1 MSGIFKACYMHINRS
16 ACAHYMYFPFM
27 HTDILERKFHDVI
40 FCLSSFVHRFMFI
53 NVLFLLPFYI
63 FLFYRSVQ
71 KSHTL
76 PQVLMHCQGRGIPGT
91 QTSLSVMISLQ
102 WILSVG
108 GETYQVHRLTSL
120 STRGM

>member
-40 FCLSSFVHRFMFI
+40 FCLSSFVHHFMFI
-53 NVLFLLPFYI
+53 NVLFLLAFYI

-76 PQVLMHCQGRGIPGT
+76 PQVLMHCQGRDIPGT
-91 QTSLSVMISLQ
+91 QTDFPQ
-102 WILSVG
+102 
-108 GETYQVHRLTSL
+108 Y
-120 STRGM
+120 